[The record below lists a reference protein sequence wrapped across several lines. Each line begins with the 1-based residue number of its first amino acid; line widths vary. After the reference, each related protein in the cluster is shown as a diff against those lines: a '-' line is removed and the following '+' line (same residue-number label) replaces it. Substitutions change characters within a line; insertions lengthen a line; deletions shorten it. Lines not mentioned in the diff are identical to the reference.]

1 MAIDIF
7 SAAHSEEEEDYIDLE
22 VISYS
27 IFHCKFIIP
36 PSNQQ
41 HQPSNREFEFMSSV
55 SLEREQPST
64 SPADELFYKGKLL
77 PLHFPPRVQM
87 VEKLLES
94 PNKLNNYMD
103 TCEEFYST
111 PLATSPSST
120 PDAFRST
127 PFQSWSLEGDEV
139 NSENPKKYWGK
150 KMKLI
155 KQSLLGPKMKTP
167 QAYLRSFLGRYSC
180 SNESSCANNINQAS
194 TIKALKEPKSSHTN
208 GRLPNISHNQPS
220 SSDTMKDQHH
230 CKRSLSGLSKRLS
243 TSKTSITYSPFSW
256 SSSSSDSPLASCDH
270 SNGCNQLR
278 FPMRSNS
285 RSSEVESPI
294 QGAIKH
300 CKQSQHAGKR
310 VAVFPE
316 SGAQRV
322 PSYCSSPF
330 FTFVS

>member
-7 SAAHSEEEEDYIDLE
+7 SAAHSEEEEEEEEDYIDLE

-41 HQPSNREFEFMSSV
+41 HQPSNKEFEFMSSV
-55 SLEREQPST
+55 SLEREHPST

-103 TCEEFYST
+103 T
-111 PLATSPSST
+111 
-120 PDAFRST
+120 
-127 PFQSWSLEGDEV
+127 WSLEGDEV

-180 SNESSCANNINQAS
+180 SNESSCANNIHQAS

-208 GRLPNISHNQPS
+208 GRLPNISQNQPS

-230 CKRSLSGLSKRLS
+230 CKRSLFGLSKRLS

-256 SSSSSDSPLASCDH
+256 SSSSSDSPLASSDH

-322 PSYCSSPF
+322 PSYCSSSF